1 MVVPKK
7 ESTYGVSQ
15 TLRTVDGIITETYRL
30 PGISVVDRHFQC
42 PLKYEHPQGPQIRVF
57 VRQCSRITT
66 TDEDLVK
73 APRLLYL
80 QGGPGFECSSTVPSN
95 SGMIKVLLDK
105 GYVILFLDQ
114 RGTGM
119 SSPMDSETILL
130 QGDLDAQVA
139 YCKQFRAD
147 SIVKDCEFIRKHL
160 EITSLTLLGQ
170 SFGGFCIL
178 TYLSLY
184 PESLKAVILTGG
196 MAPICHEHPD
206 SVYYRLTK
214 KLIRWNETYYERYP
228 KDVLRVRRIV
238 QYLDQHQDSSTG
250 ACLKTPNGGD
260 LTSRRFR
267 QIGIELG
274 MHGGI
279 DRIHNIIT
287 RLSSDLEQYSFITFK
302 SREMV
307 ENALHYDSNPI
318 YAILHESIYCQSS
331 KPSNWSSQRVLA
343 TYPEFKDETDS
354 DKPIYFY
361 GENIFS
367 WMFDDYS
374 QLKPLKALA
383 ERLAQES
390 WNPLYNLERLGSNA
404 VPIAASCYI
413 MDMYVEIDLAI
424 ESLQAVACTKDLVTN
439 RWLHNALRHAP
450 EELLGY
456 LFNLL
461 QDVQP

>member
-1 MVVPKK
+1 MSVFEKSSIQAAPVLDTS
-7 ESTYGVSQ
+7 EEFST
-15 TLRTVDGIITETYRL
+15 EAYRL
-30 PGISVVDRHFQC
+30 PGISLIDRHFKC
-42 PLKYEHPQGPQIRVF
+42 PVDYDQPDGTQISVF
-57 VRQCSRITT
+57 LRQCSRAANS
-66 TDEDLVK
+66 DEDSRR

-80 QGGPGFECSSTVPSN
+80 QGGPGFECSATVPSN
-95 SGMIKVLLDK
+95 SGMIKTLLDK

-119 SSPMDSETILL
+119 SSPIDSETILL
-130 QGDLDAQVA
+130 QGNLDAQVS
-139 YCKQFRAD
+139 YCKHFRAD
-147 SIVKDCEFIRKHL
+147 SIVKDCELIRQQLGIK
-160 EITSLTLLGQ
+160 SLTLLGQ

-184 PESLKAVILTGG
+184 PESLDAVIITGG
-196 MAPICHEHPD
+196 MAPICHDHPD

-214 KLIRWNETYYERYP
+214 KLIRWNENYYERYP
-228 KDVLRVRRIV
+228 KDVSRIRTIV
-238 QYLDQHQDSSTG
+238 TYLDQYQDPRTG
-250 ACLKTPNGGD
+250 GSLKTPNGGA

-267 QIGIELG
+267 QLGIELG

-287 RLSSDLEQYSFITFK
+287 RLSSDLDQHGFITFK
-302 SREMV
+302 AREMV
-307 ENALHYDSNPI
+307 ENALHYDGNPI
-318 YAILHESIYCQSS
+318 YAILHEAIYCQNS
-331 KPSNWSSQRVLA
+331 KSSNWSSQRVLA
-343 TYPEFKDETDS
+343 TYPEFDSGVGS

-361 GENIFS
+361 GENIFP
-367 WMFDDYS
+367 WMFEDYA
-374 QLKPLKALA
+374 QLRPLKALA
-383 ERLAQES
+383 DKLAQES
-390 WNPLYNLERLGSNA
+390 WGPLYDLERLGNNT

-450 EELLGY
+450 EEVLGY
-456 LFNLL
+456 LLNLL